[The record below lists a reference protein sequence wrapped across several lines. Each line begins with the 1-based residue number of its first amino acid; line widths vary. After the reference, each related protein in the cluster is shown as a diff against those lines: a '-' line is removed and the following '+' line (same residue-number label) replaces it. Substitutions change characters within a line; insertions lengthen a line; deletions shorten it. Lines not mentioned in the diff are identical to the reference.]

1 MIMGKRNTNALGMS
15 DPNLSTVHYCSF
27 YLKLLLLTHGTTH
40 THLQIGSTTVRQ
52 QRETNT
58 EYMFAV
64 FSELPSSPGKKKSS
78 DKLGIIDPLMCKNR
92 KETEIRPFAYFQ
104 LVATCVISF
113 SFLAY
118 FLVLF
123 LVFRNSLTGLV
134 FFFYLRDAEAIWNR
148 EFFQTVCGWN
158 ICLI

>member
-1 MIMGKRNTNALGMS
+1 MARRIRIYRLDQQQS
-15 DPNLSTVHYCSF
+15 DSRER
-27 YLKLLLLTHGTTH
+27 LT
-40 THLQIGSTTVRQ
+40 LNIC
-52 QRETNT
+52 
-58 EYMFAV
+58 
-64 FSELPSSPGKKKSS
+64 LPSSLNCRPHQEKYKCS
-78 DKLGIIDPLMCKNR
+78 DRLGIIDPLMCKNT

-134 FFFYLRDAEAIWNR
+134 FFFYLRDAETI
-148 EFFQTVCGWN
+148 
-158 ICLI
+158 